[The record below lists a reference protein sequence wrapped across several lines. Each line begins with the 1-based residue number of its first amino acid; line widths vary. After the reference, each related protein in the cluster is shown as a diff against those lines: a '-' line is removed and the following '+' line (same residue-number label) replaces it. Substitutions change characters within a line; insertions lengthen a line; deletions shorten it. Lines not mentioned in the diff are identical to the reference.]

1 MKRQGGITLS
11 KLIKNELTKIFKKKS
26 LYITLF
32 VVLAF
37 VILTNCIYKFFYSTG
52 NYDEYSDSY
61 IQYSKEEIA
70 KLDPNKPSDT
80 KMYIGLKTTLDIYD
94 MRQKYE
100 ADSWQRSVLANQVA
114 NYVDER
120 NTYLYGENKDSQKAD
135 KIEQELGKIL
145 EKLDQGDWR
154 YFAQNELEQAKTN
167 LESLE
172 EQKAST
178 EDKQE
183 LQALEL
189 GIQNA
194 KIDQEVAKIRMDK
207 DIPYGNDFRNRA
219 LNTYQSESK
228 NVISM
233 ESSTQELDYKGKQE
247 KNNSIEKR
255 EINRYILE
263 NNVDI
268 NKSND
273 VRGILK
279 DVFSEYGLFIIVMIV
294 MIAGTIV
301 SEEFNKG
308 TIKLLLVKPYD
319 RRKILL
325 AKFITVLIMIL
336 FSIVAVIVMELLVG
350 GIIFGWSSL
359 SVPILEYN
367 FVTQSLETM
376 NIFTYL
382 GIEILTQ
389 LPKLILLATLAF
401 ACSTLF
407 TNSAVAIAIP
417 LLGYMSADMINL
429 LVIQYK
435 VEFMKFFVSLN
446 WDFKEYLFGNL
457 PSMEGLTLG
466 FSMVICALYF
476 IVMLIP
482 TFVAFK
488 KKNIKNI

>member
-1 MKRQGGITLS
+1 M
-11 KLIKNELTKIFKKKS
+11 KNELIKIFKKKS

-32 VVLAF
+32 VILAF
-37 VILTNCIYKFFYSTG
+37 VILTNCIYKFFYYTG
-52 NYDEYSDSY
+52 NYEEYSDTY
-61 IQYSKEEIA
+61 IQYNKEEIA

-80 KMYIGLKTTLDIYD
+80 KMYIDLKTTLDIYD
-94 MRQKYE
+94 MKQKYE
-100 ADSWQRSVLANQVA
+100 ANSWQRSVLSEQVGSQIS
-114 NYVDER
+114 ER
-120 NTYLYGENKDSQKAD
+120 NTYLYGENKDSQKVA
-135 KIEQELGKIL
+135 KIEEEINQTLT
-145 EKLDQGDWR
+145 KLDQGDWR
-154 YFAQNELEQAKTN
+154 YFAKNDLEEAKIKLKN
-167 LESLE
+167 LE
-172 EQKAST
+172 EQKAKT

-183 LQALEL
+183 LQSLEI

-194 KIDQEVAKIRMDK
+194 KVDEEVAQIRMDK
-207 DIPYGNDFRNRA
+207 DISYGNDFRNKA
-219 LNTYQSESK
+219 LNTYQSEAK
-228 NVISM
+228 NVINR
-233 ESSTQELDYKGKQE
+233 ENNTQELDYAGKQD

-255 EINRYILE
+255 EISRYIIE

-279 DVFSEYGLFIIVMIV
+279 NLFNEYGLFIIVMIV

-336 FSIVAVIVMELLVG
+336 FSIAVVVIMELIVG
-350 GIIFGWSSL
+350 GIIFGWNSL
-359 SVPILEYN
+359 SIPILQYN
-367 FVTQSLETM
+367 FDTQNLE
-376 NIFTYL
+376 NIHIFTYL

-401 ACSTLF
+401 SCSTLF

-417 LLGYMSADMINL
+417 LLGYMSADMINM

-446 WDFKEYLFGNL
+446 WDFKEYLFGKL
-457 PSMEGLTLG
+457 PTMEGLTLG
-466 FSMVICALYF
+466 FSIIICSLYF
-476 IVMLIP
+476 VAMLIP
-482 TFVAFK
+482 TFIAFK

>member
-1 MKRQGGITLS
+1 MKRQGVIALN

-26 LYITLF
+26 IYITLF
-32 VVLAF
+32 VILAF
-37 VILTNCIYKFFYSTG
+37 VILTNCIYKFFYHTG
-52 NYDEYSDSY
+52 SYDEYDDSY
-61 IQYSKEEIA
+61 IQYVKEEIA

-80 KMYIGLKTTLDIYD
+80 KMYIDLKTSLDIYD

-100 ADSWQRSVLANQVA
+100 DNSWQRSVLSNQVSSQV
-114 NYVDER
+114 NER
-120 NTYLYGENKDSQKAD
+120 NTYLYGENKESQKVA
-135 KIEQELGKIL
+135 KIEEEINQIL

-154 YFAQNELEQAKTN
+154 YFAKKDLEQAKTSLTN
-167 LESLE
+167 LE
-172 EQKAST
+172 EQRANT

-183 LQALEL
+183 LQALEI

-194 KIDQEVAKIRMDK
+194 KIDQEVAQIRMDK
-207 DIPYGNDFRNRA
+207 DIQYGNDFRNRA
-219 LNTYQSESK
+219 LETYQNEAK
-228 NVISM
+228 NVINM
-233 ESSTQELDYKGKQE
+233 ENSTQELDYKEKQE
-247 KNNSIEKR
+247 KNKSIEKR

-279 DVFSEYGLFIIVMIV
+279 NLFSEYGLFIIVMIV

-325 AKFITVLIMIL
+325 AKFITVLIMIV
-336 FSIVAVIVMELLVG
+336 FSIVAVVLMELIVG
-350 GIIFGWSSL
+350 GIIFGVDSL
-359 SVPILEYN
+359 SVPVLQYN
-367 FVTQSLETM
+367 FVTQNLESM
-376 NIFTYL
+376 NIFAYL

-389 LPKLILLATLAF
+389 LPKLVLLATLAF

-446 WDFKEYLFGNL
+446 WDFQEYLFGNL

-476 IVMLIP
+476 VVMLIP
-482 TFVAFK
+482 TFVVFQ
-488 KKNIKNI
+488 KKNIKNV

>member
-1 MKRQGGITLS
+1 MKRQGGIALN

-26 LYITLF
+26 IYITLF
-32 VVLAF
+32 VILAF
-37 VILTNCIYKFFYSTG
+37 VILTNCIYKFFYHTG
-52 NYDEYSDSY
+52 SYDEYDDSY
-61 IQYSKEEIA
+61 IQYTKEEIA

-80 KMYIGLKTTLDIYD
+80 KMYIDLKTSLDIYD

-100 ADSWQRSVLANQVA
+100 ANSWQRSVLSSQVSSQV
-114 NYVDER
+114 NER
-120 NTYLYGENKDSQKAD
+120 NTYIYGENKDSQKVA
-135 KIEQELGKIL
+135 KIEEEINQIL

-154 YFAQNELEQAKTN
+154 YFAKKDLEQAKTSLTN
-167 LESLE
+167 LE
-172 EQKAST
+172 EQRANT

-183 LQALEL
+183 LHALEI

-194 KIDQEVAKIRMDK
+194 KIDQEVAKIRIDK
-207 DIPYGNDFRNRA
+207 EIQYGNDFRNRA
-219 LNTYQSESK
+219 LETYQNEAK
-228 NVISM
+228 NVINM
-233 ESSTQELDYKGKQE
+233 ENSTQELDYKEKQE
-247 KNNSIEKR
+247 KNKSIEKR

-325 AKFITVLIMIL
+325 AKFITVLIMIA
-336 FSIVAVIVMELLVG
+336 FSIVAVVLMELIVG
-350 GIIFGWSSL
+350 GIIFGVDSL
-359 SVPILEYN
+359 SVPVLQYN
-367 FVTQSLETM
+367 FVTQSLESM
-376 NIFTYL
+376 NIFAYL

-389 LPKLILLATLAF
+389 LPKLVLLATLAF

-457 PSMEGLTLG
+457 PNMEGLTLG

-476 IVMLIP
+476 VVMLIP
-482 TFVAFK
+482 TFVVFQ
-488 KKNIKNI
+488 KKNIKNV